1 VPVHWRRS
9 VEQAYSVLIEDEVE
23 RDKKKTLDRMRAGQ
37 LELTKA

>member
-1 VPVHWRRS
+1 VHWRRS

-23 RDKKKTLDRMRAGQ
+23 RDKKKKKTLDRMRAGQ